1 MEKEKKDRNPD
12 TELNRKMYNENSK
25 RVKEEFNYVL
35 NGGDRPTEFEK
46 QHYKTFKAPN
56 HF

>member
-1 MEKEKKDRNPD
+1 
-12 TELNRKMYNENSK
+12 MYNENSK